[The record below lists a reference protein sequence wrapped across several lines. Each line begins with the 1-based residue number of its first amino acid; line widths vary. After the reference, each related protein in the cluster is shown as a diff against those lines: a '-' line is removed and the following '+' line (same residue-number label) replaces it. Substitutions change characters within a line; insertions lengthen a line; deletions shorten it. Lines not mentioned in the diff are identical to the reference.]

1 MLGSVCIRLHFV
13 YASQCQSRT
22 WIRLGPTLP
31 YCAKFITVS
40 YHTLARTYIR
50 IIILLKHLILS
61 FSVPDYCATVIHVTQ
76 LGFHHDRDG
85 LTLLLTFRK
94 YFSL

>member
-1 MLGSVCIRLHFV
+1 MPL
-13 YASQCQSRT
+13 QCQGKTRV
-22 WIRLGPTLP
+22 RLGPTLP
-31 YCAKFITVS
+31 YCAKFITVN
-40 YHTLARTYIR
+40 YHTLARTYMR
-50 IIILLKHLILS
+50 ISILLKHLILS

-85 LTLLLTFRK
+85 PTLLLTFRK